1 MKRLMA
7 AVAAMA
13 LSAALAAGPA
23 GAAPAPGKD
32 RCEDGGSQAVHRSD
46 GSPFKNQG
54 DCVSYVNHGG
64 TFAEDNGGGG
74 GGPAT

>member
-7 AVAAMA
+7 AVAV
-13 LSAALAAGPA
+13 AAVGAAFSAGPA

-32 RCEDGGSQAVHRSD
+32 RCKDGGWQSVHRSD
-46 GSPFKNQG
+46 GSAFRNQG

-74 GGPAT
+74 GGNT